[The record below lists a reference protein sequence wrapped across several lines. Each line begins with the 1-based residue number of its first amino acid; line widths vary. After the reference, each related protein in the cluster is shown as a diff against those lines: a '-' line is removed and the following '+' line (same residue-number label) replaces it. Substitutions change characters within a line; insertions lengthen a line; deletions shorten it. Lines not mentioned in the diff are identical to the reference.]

1 MARKLK
7 YMGLSVVM
15 ATHPQN
21 PNHTQNSRGRVQH
34 LSVSDKRE
42 TLTLCNMM
50 VSFAVIDYG
59 HASFNR
65 QCQVCVSKV
74 VTAKLSGRSKPSTYH
89 EATIPSMSYTF
100 TVNTDASHD
109 PVTKTAAWACWI
121 KSSHYLIK
129 EAGLFP
135 EPVINSSVAEAMA
148 IEKALELLDGLIAHE
163 DFLRD
168 HRDRGK
174 IALFINTDSMWTI
187 NALKGMVKRS
197 KHVETARRLR
207 SLAEPFTIIP
217 RHVKGHSAGEDSRSW
232 VNNWCDKQARGLV
245 RKKLEEMNAGTTAT
259 EKI

>member
-1 MARKLK
+1 
-7 YMGLSVVM
+7 MGLHVVM

-21 PNHTQNSRGRVQH
+21 PNHTHNSRGRVQH
-34 LSVSDKRE
+34 LSVSPKRE

-50 VSFAVIDYG
+50 VSFGVVDYG
-59 HASFNR
+59 HSSFNR
-65 QCQVCVSKV
+65 PCQVCVSKV
-74 VTAKLSGRSKPSTYH
+74 VSAKLNRRPQPQTYK
-89 EATIPSMSYTF
+89 EAEIPAMSYSF
-100 TVNTDASHD
+100 TLNTDDSHD

-129 EAGLFP
+129 QAGLFD

-163 DFLRD
+163 EFLRD

-174 IALFINTDSMWTI
+174 IVLYINTDSMWTI

-197 KHVETARRLR
+197 KHVAVARRLR

-245 RKKLEEMNAGTTAT
+245 RARLEELNGA
-259 EKI
+259 EKS